1 MAETGY
7 ETRNKVACVKCK
19 QRHKPPVGISC
30 KRVKAVR
37 SKQQTHKDTR
47 SSLTTDSLGVVMD
60 GSQPGTSS
68 QGTSEPQGES
78 DIQITQKPA
87 KKAKKPTTAD
97 VLDKLN
103 VVMEKFGDFEKRLE
117 QQERRGSS
125 SVSVLSQPSSHSSPK
140 HRSGNLSTLDR
151 SGQQQGRK
159 PLPSVDFLK

>member
-1 MAETGY
+1 MAATGY

-30 KRVKAVR
+30 QRVKAVR
-37 SKQQTHKDTR
+37 SKQQPHKDTR
-47 SSLTTDSLGVVMD
+47 SSLISDSLSVVMD

-68 QGTSEPQGES
+68 QGTSKPQGES
-78 DIQITQKPA
+78 EIQVTQKPA

-117 QQERRGSS
+117 HQERRGSS
-125 SVSVLSQPSSHSSPK
+125 SFSTLSDPSAHSSPK
-140 HRSGNLSTLDR
+140 HRSANLSTLDR
-151 SGQQQGRK
+151 SGHQ
-159 PLPSVDFLK
+159 P